1 MIELPDLITMRSREK
16 TAISRLQSLWY
27 KSLKTLQLGRLEEG
41 ARPPCLPRKQPH
53 PFAFSERS

>member
-1 MIELPDLITMRSREK
+1 
-16 TAISRLQSLWY
+16 LQSLWY